1 MRGVDAGAAVAA
13 HVRGNRAEAKR
24 RESAQLMAP
33 ADRQFGPAVHE
44 DDQRTVIAAAGEI
57 EGRVAVGFC
66 DMFGDR
72 ERHVISAVDVAS
84 SGCGAA
90 TRRAGAAD
98 LVPSAWRDWSAPWRS
113 SARPSDSQAAGPISR
128 DILPATYCTA
138 CANAASAI

>member
-13 HVRGNRAEAKR
+13 HIGGNRAEAKR

-57 EGRVAVGFC
+57 EGRVAAGFR

-72 ERHVISAVDVAS
+72 EHVISAVDVAR

-98 LVPSAWRDWSAPWRS
+98 LVPSAWPGWSAPWRS